1 MDRYDLRRKLL
12 ALADDAIGRTWLLSA
27 DTRLIARGLWQVYES
42 DDVVVDHLLDVVNRL
57 TPKREDM
64 TATSAATVVPLA
76 VIIAGVQLLL
86 WLLRRSREA
95 RAEMSV
101 VDEDADELEKA
112 LKEWSELI
120 AIDKHGNG

>member
-95 RAEMSV
+95 IAEMSV